1 MKKYFLK
8 GTGEELKF
16 GDEIQLEMECKFHP
30 EIADMLIEA
39 DIIEEKEL
47 ISFTNEDEED
57 EEDSDEVIDAICEDL
72 ENLDKRV
79 EALEKLTKSM
89 YNELIKIT
97 DFLIEK
103 KEIKG
108 KAKAKKA
115 SKDK

>member
-8 GTGEELKF
+8 GTGEELEF

-30 EIADMLIEA
+30 DIADMLIE
-39 DIIEEKEL
+39 DGIIEEKET
-47 ISFTNEDEED
+47 ISFAEED
-57 EEDSDEVIDAICEDL
+57 EEDSDEAIDAICEDL

-103 KEIKG
+103 EEIKG
-108 KAKAKKA
+108 KTKVKKT